1 VEFQLITDVLFF
13 FIFKVN
19 LILQLHGE
27 MGFGAISV
35 LFTSPMTILVI
46 GKRKRGKEKEKN
58 SEKGFSVQ

>member
-1 VEFQLITDVLFF
+1 
-13 FIFKVN
+13 
-19 LILQLHGE
+19 